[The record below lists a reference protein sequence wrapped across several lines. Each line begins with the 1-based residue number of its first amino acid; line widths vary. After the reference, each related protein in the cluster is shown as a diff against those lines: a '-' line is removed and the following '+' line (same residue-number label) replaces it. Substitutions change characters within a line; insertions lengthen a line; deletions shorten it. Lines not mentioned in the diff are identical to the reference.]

1 MLKNLMLFFKL
12 FKQSNIRYYFIVL
25 LPFLI
30 SLIFR
35 VYEINK
41 VTLQGNLYKEIQSN
55 VEKLKVENS
64 ALRIKI
70 FKTESLLK
78 IEQDI
83 KELKLIKLPTK
94 YLN

>member
-1 MLKNLMLFFKL
+1 MLFFKL